1 MGLSVKLEN
10 DVRTIIPRKTGFANK
25 EKHRSS
31 DNPSRSSPKQREYWQ
46 KGQNEAV
53 QEKKKGRKNTPGGV
67 SPAAQD
73 INRRQKNIEVH
84 RGCNSCEYVRIM
96 CALQMRL
103 LEAKTWAGRQM
114 SEMGGFNE

>member
-53 QEKKKGRKNTPGGV
+53 QKKKRKKKHSRGGCL
-67 SPAAQD
+67 
-73 INRRQKNIEVH
+73 RRH
-84 RGCNSCEYVRIM
+84 RILIAVKRTLKSTGVAILANMCEL
-96 CALQMRL
+96 CAHY
-103 LEAKTWAGRQM
+103 KCD
-114 SEMGGFNE
+114 F